1 MICYH
6 LTCGFRAQAENEHYR
21 ISVVA
26 TNTKGILEY
35 WIICGDRGCA
45 SLRRGSQ
52 CGSTETSLMC
62 WWQHGRSH
70 PGSESSTGTI
80 VSSCQHIFLQVSFLL
95 GFDCYTK
102 EFFFFFFTLEKNDDG
117 MPAWQASGC
126 LFKARVLVSFS
137 TSHSYITLECNVPSD
152 TAPNYTFLPR
162 LLRSFFWPCCKSKE
176 GKKKKKR
183 KKRKKN
189 GPPSRTA
196 FYTRLISMLGCL
208 NCLLEGWREIEQYPL
223 ALETSPIASHLF
235 LCRVRT
241 DLGTTPLRKLSPGRP
256 GLGRSGQIN

>member
-1 MICYH
+1 MAAWT
-6 LTCGFRAQAENEHYR
+6 LTSWLRVFHWNNSFFMPTYFST
-21 ISVVA
+21 SVFSS
-26 TNTKGILEY
+26 
-35 WIICGDRGCA
+35 WI
-45 SLRRGSQ
+45 
-52 CGSTETSLMC
+52 
-62 WWQHGRSH
+62 W
-70 PGSESSTGTI
+70 
-80 VSSCQHIFLQVSFLL
+80 LL
-95 GFDCYTK
+95 YQRV
-102 EFFFFFFTLEKNDDG
+102 FFFFFTLEKNDDG

>member
-102 EFFFFFFTLEKNDDG
+102 EFFF
-117 MPAWQASGC
+117 
-126 LFKARVLVSFS
+126 SFS
-137 TSHSYITLECNVPSD
+137 LWKKMTMACQPDKPADAFLKQEYLFLFPHHIVTLHWSVMFLQIQPPITLFSQDC
-152 TAPNYTFLPR
+152 
-162 LLRSFFWPCCKSKE
+162 
-176 GKKKKKR
+176 
-183 KKRKKN
+183 
-189 GPPSRTA
+189 
-196 FYTRLISMLGCL
+196 
-208 NCLLEGWREIEQYPL
+208 
-223 ALETSPIASHLF
+223 
-235 LCRVRT
+235 
-241 DLGTTPLRKLSPGRP
+241 
-256 GLGRSGQIN
+256 